1 MFEWTPSTF
10 PKLALRFDRLGRA
23 SSSPPG
29 YVVQAVGD
37 TRFHVTGTV
46 VIDNRSV
53 FLVQPSEPW
62 RADWA
67 TAGLYDDGWTR
78 PHTIARI
85 HVYPYPGQTVPV
97 TRALQVSL
105 AAPAG
110 VTSRSY
116 TLTSNTGT
124 LHGRAGSS
132 VGTSG
137 ITVCVPP
144 RHAEDVR
151 LTTPRSTLI
160 YGDPRSERTAADPRR
175 AGIFV
180 ARIYLSGH
188 IGASCR

>member
-1 MFEWTPSTF
+1 V
-10 PKLALRFDRLGRA
+10 

-37 TRFHVTGTV
+37 TRFHVSGTV

-53 FLVQPSEPW
+53 FLVRPSEPW
-62 RADWA
+62 RADWS
-67 TAGLYDDGWTR
+67 TSGLYDDGWTR

-85 HVYPYPGQTVPV
+85 HVYPYPGQTQPV

-105 AAPAG
+105 APPAG
-110 VTSRSY
+110 VTSSAF

-124 LHGRAGSS
+124 LHGRVGSS
-132 VGTSG
+132 VVAGDV
-137 ITVCVPP
+137 TVCVPP

-151 LTTPRSTLI
+151 LIPSRSTVI
-160 YGDPRSERTAADPRR
+160 YGDPRSERSATDPRR

-180 ARIYLSGH
+180 SRIYLSGH
-188 IGASCR
+188 IGANCRPGR